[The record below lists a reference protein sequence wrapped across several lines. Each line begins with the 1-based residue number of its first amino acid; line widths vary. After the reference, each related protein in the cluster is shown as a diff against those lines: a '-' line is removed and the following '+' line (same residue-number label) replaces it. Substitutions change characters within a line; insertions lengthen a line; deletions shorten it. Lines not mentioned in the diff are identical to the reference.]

1 MVKKNIR
8 PTAGRPGGCNQRTQ
22 PPAST
27 PSQDQR
33 TQKRTRA
40 QPSSA
45 TRRQLEDE
53 TARHQACMADA
64 MELLEKRR
72 NRKRKRSACANELD
86 RMGSATIADH
96 TVAYTT
102 CQKCGHMLEKKN
114 RGRERDDLPEL
125 QRERGLPGIHARRA
139 LVQRGRGVCEQH
151 LQAPKP
157 HAGNG

>member
-8 PTAGRPGGCNQRTQ
+8 PTAGRPAGGGCNQRTQ

-96 TVAYTT
+96 TVAYT
-102 CQKCGHMLEKKN
+102 K
-114 RGRERDDLPEL
+114 
-125 QRERGLPGIHARRA
+125 
-139 LVQRGRGVCEQH
+139 
-151 LQAPKP
+151 
-157 HAGNG
+157 AGNGWGFFCCFFYFIKGWQGQDRTGQDRTGQDTHPTRIESETVISSG

>member
-1 MVKKNIR
+1 MADNGKKKHKAHGW
-8 PTAGRPGGCNQRTQ
+8 PAGGGCNQRTQ

-96 TVAYTT
+96 TNSGLLDVVTERICFFCSQERYVYN
-102 CQKCGHMLEKKN
+102 MW
-114 RGRERDDLPEL
+114 RGFSAE
-125 QRERGLPGIHARRA
+125 GA
-139 LVQRGRGVCEQH
+139 QH
-151 LQAPKP
+151 QMKQHIRSHKEPAP
-157 HAGNG
+157 HLN